1 MTVTKRRRSDGNSG
15 SPAIP
20 SSVVGRPPS
29 GSSVIRA
36 DSPEYADVL
45 EFLYLEAELLDSGKF
60 EEWLKLLADDIVYH
74 MPARLTTRKRN
85 ESGFS
90 ETTDI
95 FTENLASLR
104 VRVARFGTSFAWAED
119 PPSRT
124 RHFVTNVRVQRSDD
138 VDELDVRVNLMLYR
152 SRADQPIP
160 DLFSAERHDRL
171 RQVSGSLLLARRII
185 YLDQTVV
192 NARHLS
198 ILF

>member
-1 MTVTKRRRSDGNSG
+1 VAEPRRSDNSG
-15 SPAIP
+15 GSSHHPSFVLGPP
-20 SSVVGRPPS
+20 SSVVRT
-29 GSSVIRA
+29 
-36 DSPEYADVL
+36 DSPEYAAVL
-45 EFLYLEAELLDSGKF
+45 EFLYLEADLLDSGRF
-60 EEWLKLLADDIVYH
+60 EEWLGLLAEDIVYR
-74 MPARLTTRKRN
+74 MPARLTTRKRD

-95 FTENLASLR
+95 FTDNLASLR
-104 VRVARFGTSFAWAED
+104 VRVARFGTNFAWAED

-124 RHFVTNVRVQRSDD
+124 RHFITNVRVQRSEN
-138 VDELDVRVNLMLYR
+138 VDEVDVRANLLLYR
-152 SRADQPIP
+152 SRADQPVP

-171 RQVSGSLLLARRII
+171 RKVSGSFRLACRTI